1 MENKQS
7 TKGYIII
14 FSLVGILFSGI
25 IVNESDV
32 RPHYLNNHL
41 DVDTTGESS
50 GDVLKFNGTKWI
62 PDNDLTGGGGSGG
75 NIFNQ
80 DLNTTNNV
88 TFNNLTLTMYPF
100 LDKNYSD
107 DFDGTW
113 GSLTGKPT
121 KAHPHNQDLNTSS
134 SPTFNVINGNGSGL
148 TIDWNDI
155 YYKPNWLTSFAHPH
169 NQNLNTTNAVTFTTI
184 NTGEGANELYDMNQN
199 VQTTDSPT
207 FDNLYLTSLEK
218 ARAYVDSSQSYTN
231 WGTWV
236 GVNFSRVNY
245 DIITDFDTANYR
257 YVVPLTGY
265 YQISYSVTASLF
277 ADRRYMDS
285 GIFSSSGGAYT
296 RIGGACLSYI
306 SYGISYI
313 FRNSAS
319 DILYLTSGNWIKVFV
334 YVNGGSG
341 TWGIASGSSISYI
354 AICRIP

>member
-1 MENKQS
+1 MEENNKV
-7 TKGYIII
+7 KRNIII
-14 FSLVGILFSGI
+14 FSMLGILLTGFI
-25 IVNESDV
+25 FEETVV
-32 RPHYLNNHL
+32 RPHYLTEHT
-41 DVDTTGESS
+41 DVDTTGEVN
-50 GDVLKFNGTKWI
+50 GNVLKFNGSKWI
-62 PDNDLTGGGGSGG
+62 PSTDLNGGGGSGG

-199 VQTTDSPT
+199 VQTSNDVIFNTVSPT
-207 FDNLYLTSLEK
+207 NQVR
-218 ARAYVDSSQSYTN
+218 ARAYITGSSTG
-231 WGTWV
+231 WKTWSAWKKA
-236 GVNFSRVNY
+236 NISIESY
-245 DIITDFDTANYR
+245 DIGSNFDTSNYR
-257 YVVPLTGY
+257 FVCPSDGY
-265 YQISYSVTASLF
+265 YL
-277 ADRRYMDS
+277 
-285 GIFSSSGGAYT
+285 
-296 RIGGACLSYI
+296 I
-306 SYGISYI
+306 SYGCGVSSFSDRWYLISCVQVNGVAYAVENCFI
-313 FRNSAS
+313 SHGVPMSAVNSGS
-319 DILYLTSGNWIKVFV
+319 DIVYALSGYYIEVLAYVFGSTGQWNFTPNSTYLAV
-334 YVNGGSG
+334 YKLV
-341 TWGIASGSSISYI
+341 
-354 AICRIP
+354 

>member
-199 VQTTDSPT
+199 VQTTNKVVFSSVSPT
-207 FDNLYLTSLEK
+207 SQNR
-218 ARAYVDSSQSYTN
+218 ARAYISSGTIGWKSWSTWKLVNLSVESYDI
-231 WGTWV
+231 GDDFDR
-236 GVNFSRVNY
+236 VNF
-245 DIITDFDTANYR
+245 R
-257 YVVPLTGY
+257 YVVP
-265 YQISYSVTASLF
+265 
-277 ADRRYMDS
+277 ADGCY
-285 GIFSSSGGAYT
+285 
-296 RIGGACLSYI
+296 LI
-306 SYGISYI
+306 SYGCGVVSFSDRWYLISTIRVNGVDYGKETSYVSLGSAGSLI
-313 FRNSAS
+313 NSGS
-319 DILYLTSGNWIKVFV
+319 DIVDASSGQYIELWAYVFGSTGQWYFTPNSTYL
-334 YVNGGSG
+334 
-341 TWGIASGSSISYI
+341 SIYQLV
-354 AICRIP
+354 